1 MDNNIQ
7 SIYFQNLLK
16 RYPDLESCAS
26 EILKAY
32 ETLADSFSAGGKLLV
47 AGNGGSAADAEHI
60 AGELMKSFLKKR
72 ALSPDLEKAMED
84 VDAELGKEL
93 KGCLQQALP
102 TIALDSHTAL
112 NTAIMNDG
120 NPLTV
125 FAQQVNG
132 YGREEDVFL
141 AISTSGK
148 SRNILYAAVVAK
160 AKGMKVI
167 GLTGEKES
175 KLSAL
180 ADVCIKVPET
190 ECYKVQERHL
200 PIYHTLCLM
209 LEEKFFSK

>member
-1 MDNNIQ
+1 M
-7 SIYFQNLLK
+7 
-16 RYPDLESCAS
+16 
-26 EILKAY
+26 
-32 ETLADSFSAGGKLLV
+32 
-47 AGNGGSAADAEHI
+47 
-60 AGELMKSFLKKR
+60 
-72 ALSPDLEKAMED
+72 
-84 VDAELGKEL
+84 
-93 KGCLQQALP
+93 
-102 TIALDSHTAL
+102 
-112 NTAIMNDG
+112 
-120 NPLTV
+120 